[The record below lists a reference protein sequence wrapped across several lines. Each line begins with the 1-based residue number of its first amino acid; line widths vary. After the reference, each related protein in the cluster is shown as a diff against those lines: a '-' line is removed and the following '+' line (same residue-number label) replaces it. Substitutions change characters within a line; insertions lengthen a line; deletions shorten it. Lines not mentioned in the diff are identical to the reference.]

1 MKDLKNLNLPFKKLG
16 DLVYHE
22 GPILSLYI
30 DDHSNMFLYR
40 WVDCDDK
47 MNFWILTSISS
58 YELSQFYHKKLSL
71 RQYYESCNAWVIVK
85 IDNLLK
91 IREIISLDIIPKDY
105 LPKENSF
112 YNEPLYTEFSN
123 SWKTMYVNGLGVVN
137 YEKADLYEYLGFKDK
152 TTNDNKSASLIA
164 NLVKPKINI
173 PKISVIQEASM
184 LFRAFN
190 HEIRRKIVELVFN
203 TPGVTIGE
211 ICNHFEIEQDILSQH
226 IAILKACKV
235 ITTKRQLNLVKY
247 YINIKKINNVNL
259 AIDALEDKKE
269 IIYQ

>member
-1 MKDLKNLNLPFKKLG
+1 MKDLKNLTLPFQKLG

-85 IDNLLK
+85 IDNSLK
-91 IREIISLDIIPKDY
+91 IKEVISLDAIPEDY
-105 LPKENSF
+105 VPKKNSF

-137 YEKADLYEYLGFKDK
+137 YEKADLYEYLGLKNDLSKDIEV
-152 TTNDNKSASLIA
+152 AE
-164 NLVKPKINI
+164 VGRPKINI
-173 PKISVIQEASM
+173 PEISDIQEVAM

-190 HEIRRKIVELVFN
+190 HEIRRKIVEFVLN
-203 TPGVTIGE
+203 TPGVTIVDIY
-211 ICNHFEIEQDILSQH
+211 ICLKLEQSIVSQH

-235 ITTKRQLNLVKY
+235 VTTKRQLNMVKY
-247 YINIKKINNVNL
+247 YINLKKINNVNL
-259 AIDALEDKKE
+259 AINALEDKKE